1 MVSDLFK
8 ISRVAFQASFLT
20 GIWPLIS
27 PIAILSLTASCTFG
41 YQEPPEEVGLDDSQV
56 GAEVRI
62 YGENPATW
70 SPTGGEIYDY
80 DSDSWIPTIQSDQP
94 IVLEDSDGIHWRVEL
109 NGRPI
114 EGRFERPVSPQQ
126 PLPIPSSDRFP
137 TTGRDLRMPP
147 APVGSAIDR
156 KADPGI
162 PSQGQKR
169 TSIKRDVPAIGIQL
183 ELDPSTYPRIT
194 QLNPRSLA
202 AEAGLE
208 LGDQIVSID
217 DQAASRA
224 IGLLDGF
231 GNPELRL
238 RVLRSGKF
246 KRFLL
251 APRWV
256 PNFGYFGGIQLGLLS
271 NQDGLRVVHSDVAN
285 GLTRGDV
292 IYSVGDQ
299 PVRSIQQLMDAC
311 SKSGE
316 WQKLDFVVQEAKND
330 MQPLWPPKI
339 LPQQ

>member
-126 PLPIPSSDRFP
+126 PYRFHRRIDFLPQAATCACPRLQL
-137 TTGRDLRMPP
+137 DLLLI
-147 APVGSAIDR
+147 A
-156 KADPGI
+156 
-162 PSQGQKR
+162 KR
-169 TSIKRDVPAIGIQL
+169 IL
-183 ELDPSTYPRIT
+183 EFL
-194 QLNPRSLA
+194 PRSKANVDQTRCSCDWNTIGARSLDLSA
-202 AEAGLE
+202 NHPVESAVAG
-208 LGDQIVSID
+208 
-217 DQAASRA
+217 R
-224 IGLLDGF
+224 
-231 GNPELRL
+231 
-238 RVLRSGKF
+238 RSGA
-246 KRFLL
+246 RVG
-251 APRWV
+251 R
-256 PNFGYFGGIQLGLLS
+256 S
-271 NQDGLRVVHSDVAN
+271 NCFDR
-285 GLTRGDV
+285 
-292 IYSVGDQ
+292 
-299 PVRSIQQLMDAC
+299 RSGC
-311 SKSGE
+311 
-316 WQKLDFVVQEAKND
+316 
-330 MQPLWPPKI
+330 
-339 LPQQ
+339 